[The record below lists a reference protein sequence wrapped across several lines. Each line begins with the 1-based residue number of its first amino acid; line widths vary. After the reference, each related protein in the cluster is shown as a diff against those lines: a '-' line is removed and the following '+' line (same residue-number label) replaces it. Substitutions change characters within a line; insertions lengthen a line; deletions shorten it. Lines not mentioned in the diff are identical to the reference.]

1 MWNKDITRLF
11 FLMMRWYDT
20 CRSGLKVILK
30 DIPQRER
37 KLPHTENTEMWEAM
51 KNNEMEKYEN
61 KTTV

>member
-1 MWNKDITRLF
+1 
-11 FLMMRWYDT
+11 MMRRYDT

-37 KLPHTENTEMWEAM
+37 KLLHMENTETWEAM